1 MRKRM
6 SVGDPKT
13 ISRRVFIQAGLAA
26 GSAAC
31 AGGTL
36 LTAAQDTGQ
45 QRLREIGII
54 GGVPKDMNGEWE
66 TSLRRM
72 AEIGYTV
79 LEGGLRGES
88 PEQYLKFL
96 KELKLRLVSCGVKFG
111 KRLAP
116 NWLDTAEALRVEYAT
131 TFWPWFYSPDK
142 LTLAQLREIA
152 DQLNRAGEQCKA
164 AGLTL
169 AVHNHY
175 QEFREL
181 GGKPIFDHLLNMTES
196 DLVAIE
202 LDLCWA
208 VKGGADPVEYF
219 RRYPGWIQMLHVK
232 DLGPPPEYAMVPV
245 GRGTIDFGRI
255 FAAATEAG
263 VKHYIVELEGEA
275 STVQAAE
282 TSYRYLSRLRF

>member
-1 MRKRM
+1 
-6 SVGDPKT
+6 
-13 ISRRVFIQAGLAA
+13 
-26 GSAAC
+26 
-31 AGGTL
+31 
-36 LTAAQDTGQ
+36 
-45 QRLREIGII
+45 
-54 GGVPKDMNGEWE
+54 
-66 TSLRRM
+66 
-72 AEIGYTV
+72 V

-96 KELKLRLVSCGVKFG
+96 KDLNLRLVSCGVKFD
-111 KRLAP
+111 KKLAP
-116 NWLDTAEALRVEYAT
+116 NWLDTAKALHVEYAT

-142 LTLAQLREIA
+142 LTLTQLQEIA

-164 AGLTL
+164 AGLRL

-181 GGKPIFDHLLNMTES
+181 DGRPIFDHLLNRTES

-219 RRYPGWIQMLHVK
+219 RRYPGRIQMLHVK

-255 FAAATEAG
+255 FAAAAEAG
-263 VKHYIVELEGEA
+263 VKHYIVELEREA
-275 STVQAAE
+275 STMQAAE